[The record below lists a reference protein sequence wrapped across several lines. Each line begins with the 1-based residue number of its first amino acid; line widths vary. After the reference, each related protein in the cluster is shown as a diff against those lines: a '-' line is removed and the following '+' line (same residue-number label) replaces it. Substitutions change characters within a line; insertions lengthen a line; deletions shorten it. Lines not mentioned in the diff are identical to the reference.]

1 MENKLKKCVCG
12 NEEIDLFSQN
22 DNEGGFEFVVMC
34 FKCKRS
40 VNKYTKEKAIEA
52 WNRRADEE

>member
-1 MENKLKKCVCG
+1 MADKLKQCVCG

-34 FKCKRS
+34 LKCKRS

-52 WNRRADEE
+52 WNKRS

>member
-1 MENKLKKCVCG
+1 MADKLKKCVCG

-52 WNRRADEE
+52 WNKRS